1 MLRHPIKLNIYN
13 LRTIF
18 IQKINKLGKLVISYE
33 KTVFEREI
41 W

>member
-1 MLRHPIKLNIYN
+1 MLRHPNQLNIYN
-13 LRTIF
+13 LRAIF

-33 KTVFEREI
+33 KTVFVREI